1 MVMAI
6 PIPNTFDLKYCQDK
20 QTIFDYYCKYT
31 LTRTQS
37 MFVYENL
44 PETIPMKWLEYYLQ
58 VNGSCCIAEVD
69 GNLYALLG
77 NAGGEPD
84 EYYQPTKYI
93 VANPA
98 LELSKS
104 FTIDK
109 DCVYCKNDF
118 MGIGLVPLISR
129 YCGLMSENVLTIRQS
144 DISMRNLFMLS
155 APDDDTFQSTK
166 HFLDELEQGRLA
178 VVGDSAFFDG
188 VKMQSN
194 SHGTGD
200 YMIQFIELQQYLR
213 GSLYNEL
220 GLNANF
226 NMKREALSGEEL
238 AMNDDALMPLIDD
251 MLKRRR
257 EFIGKV
263 NDLYGLN
270 ISVDYGSTWQSN
282 VAEKTLV
289 ATSEYN
295 ADTETEVAMG
305 GDSTATP
312 DDTSV
317 QEGELVDSVSQ
328 LNKSEEESGLV
339 EDKVADGSEVND
351 SDTSDPTISKD
362 DNEDGGIA
370 AGTSDEEQEGEGLVD
385 GQEDSESSSEFSQ
398 LNDDE
403 ESNGETKDSST
414 SSNEEG
420 GDSEKDSDELDKNNR
435 KDSSD
440 YYKSNVSNLSE
451 NDKDSDEKEE
461 SDTEVKDSAD
471 DVDESK
477 KREQEDKD
485 NAEDK

>member
-1 MVMAI
+1 MAI

-58 VNGSCCIAEVD
+58 VNGSCCIAEVN

-104 FTIDK
+104 YTIGE
-109 DCVYCKNDF
+109 DCVLCKNDF
-118 MGIGLVPLISR
+118 MGIGLVPLVSR

-155 APDDDTFQSTK
+155 APDDDTYQSTK

-257 EFIGKV
+257 DFVGQV
-263 NDLYGLN
+263 NDMFGLN

-289 ATSEYN
+289 ASSEFN
-295 ADTETEVAMG
+295 ADVETEVAMG

-312 DDTSV
+312 DDTGV
-317 QEGELVDSVSQ
+317 QEGELVDNVSQ
-328 LNKSEEESGLV
+328 LNESEEESGLV
-339 EDKVADGSEVND
+339 EDRVANGSEASD
-351 SDTSDPTISKD
+351 SDTSSTTISKD
-362 DNEDGGIA
+362 DDDGDGIA
-370 AGTSDEEQEGEGLVD
+370 AGASDEEQEGEGIVD

-398 LNDDE
+398 LNSDE
-403 ESNGETKDSST
+403 DPSDEDNESSKKSEEDVEDSKKDSEDL
-414 SSNEEG
+414 N
-420 GDSEKDSDELDKNNR
+420 KNNE
-435 KDSSD
+435 SINPAV
-440 YYKSNVSNLSE
+440 SNVSNPSKKSDDDKE
-451 NDKDSDEKEE
+451 SDNEVKESDDKDDGSGDNKEE
-461 SDTEVKDSAD
+461 
-471 DVDESK
+471 
-477 KREQEDKD
+477 EQED
-485 NAEDK
+485 EDAKTK

>member
-1 MVMAI
+1 MAI

-20 QTIFDYYCKYT
+20 QTIFDFYCNYT

-58 VNGSCCIAEVD
+58 VNGSCCIAKVNGE
-69 GNLYALLG
+69 LYALLG
-77 NAGGEPD
+77 NAGGEPN

-98 LELSKS
+98 LDLSKS
-104 FTIDK
+104 YTIGE
-109 DCVYCKNDF
+109 DCVLCKNDF

-155 APDDDTFQSTK
+155 APDDDTYQSTK

-257 EFIGKV
+257 EFIGEV
-263 NDLYGLN
+263 NEMFGLN

-282 VAEKTLV
+282 VAEKTLI
-289 ATSEYN
+289 ATSDYN
-295 ADTETEVAMG
+295 ADEETEIAMG

-312 DDTSV
+312 DDESV
-317 QEGELVDSVSQ
+317 QQGKLVDTVSQ
-328 LNKSEEESGLV
+328 LNESDDESGLV
-339 EDKVADGSEVND
+339 ENKDTEGSEVKD
-351 SDTSDPTISKD
+351 SDTSSTTVSKD
-362 DNEDGGIA
+362 DSDDVGIA
-370 AGTSDEEQEGEGLVD
+370 AGTSDEEQDGEGIVD
-385 GQEDSESSSEFSQ
+385 GQEDSDSSSEFSQ
-398 LNDDE
+398 LTDE
-403 ESNGETKDSST
+403 EEQDSGNGNSNDLSKEDAEDSKVEHEDNKNNERKDSST
-414 SSNEEG
+414 ITNQTTSSTHDDNSDVSKES
-420 GDSEKDSDELDKNNR
+420 DSEVKKSKDK
-435 KDSSD
+435 
-440 YYKSNVSNLSE
+440 
-451 NDKDSDEKEE
+451 EKEE
-461 SDTEVKDSAD
+461 
-471 DVDESK
+471 
-477 KREQEDKD
+477 EQEDDDAKT
-485 NAEDK
+485 K

>member
-1 MVMAI
+1 MAI

-58 VNGSCCIAEVD
+58 VNGSCCIAEVN
-69 GNLYALLG
+69 GKLYALLG

-263 NDLYGLN
+263 NELYGLN

-282 VAEKTLV
+282 VAEKTLI
-289 ATSEYN
+289 AASEFQ
-295 ADTETEVAMG
+295 ADSETEVAMG

-312 DDTSV
+312 DDMSV
-317 QEGELVDSVSQ
+317 QNGELVDNVSQ
-328 LNKSEEESGLV
+328 LNESEEESGLV
-339 EDKVADGSEVND
+339 ENKSAEGSEGSG
-351 SDTSDPTISKD
+351 SDTSGTTISKD
-362 DNEDGGIA
+362 DSEGDGIA
-370 AGTSDEEQEGEGLVD
+370 AGTSDDEQEGEGIVD

-398 LNDDE
+398 LN
-403 ESNGETKDSST
+403 K
-414 SSNEEG
+414 
-420 GDSEKDSDELDKNNR
+420 SDEDANVEIETSEDGESDESDKNNNKKER
-435 KDSSD
+435 TLSSTQPKQLKSKGDDVNSSKEDSEDESSD
-440 YYKSNVSNLSE
+440 DVGNVDGNGGPDDTKPNKS
-451 NDKDSDEKEE
+451 
-461 SDTEVKDSAD
+461 
-471 DVDESK
+471 
-477 KREQEDKD
+477 EQEDKD
-485 NAEDK
+485 ESEDK

>member
-1 MVMAI
+1 MAI

-58 VNGSCCIAEVD
+58 VNGSCCIAEAN

-104 FTIDK
+104 YTIGE
-109 DCVYCKNDF
+109 DCVLCKNDF
-118 MGIGLVPLISR
+118 MGIGLVPLVSR

-155 APDDDTFQSTK
+155 APDDDTYQSTK

-257 EFIGKV
+257 DFVGQV
-263 NDLYGLN
+263 NDMFGLN

-289 ATSEYN
+289 ASSEFN
-295 ADTETEVAMG
+295 ADVETEVAMG

-312 DDTSV
+312 DDTGV
-317 QEGELVDSVSQ
+317 QEGELVDNVSQ
-328 LNKSEEESGLV
+328 LNESEEESGLV
-339 EDKVADGSEVND
+339 EDRVANGSEASD
-351 SDTSDPTISKD
+351 SDTSSTTISKD
-362 DNEDGGIA
+362 DDDGDGIA
-370 AGTSDEEQEGEGLVD
+370 AGASDEEQEGEGIVD

-398 LNDDE
+398 LNSDE
-403 ESNGETKDSST
+403 DPSDEDNESSKKSEEDVEDSKKDSEDL
-414 SSNEEG
+414 N
-420 GDSEKDSDELDKNNR
+420 KNNE
-435 KDSSD
+435 SINPAV
-440 YYKSNVSNLSE
+440 SNVSNPSKKSDDDKE
-451 NDKDSDEKEE
+451 SDNEVKESDDKDGGSGDNKEE
-461 SDTEVKDSAD
+461 
-471 DVDESK
+471 
-477 KREQEDKD
+477 EQED
-485 NAEDK
+485 EDAKTK

>member
-1 MVMAI
+1 MAI

-58 VNGSCCIAEVD
+58 VNGSCCIAEVN

-104 FTIDK
+104 YTIGE
-109 DCVYCKNDF
+109 DCVLCKNDF
-118 MGIGLVPLISR
+118 MGIGLVPLVSR

-155 APDDDTFQSTK
+155 APDDDTYQSTK

-257 EFIGKV
+257 DFVGQV
-263 NDLYGLN
+263 NDMFGLN

-289 ATSEYN
+289 ASSEFN
-295 ADTETEVAMG
+295 ADVETEVAMG

-312 DDTSV
+312 DDTGV
-317 QEGELVDSVSQ
+317 QEGELVDNVSQ
-328 LNKSEEESGLV
+328 LNESEEESGLV
-339 EDKVADGSEVND
+339 EDRVANGSEASD
-351 SDTSDPTISKD
+351 SDTSSTTISKD
-362 DNEDGGIA
+362 DDDGDGIA
-370 AGTSDEEQEGEGLVD
+370 AGASDEEQEGEGIVD

-398 LNDDE
+398 LNSDE
-403 ESNGETKDSST
+403 DPSDEDNESSKKSEEDVEDSKKDSEDL
-414 SSNEEG
+414 N
-420 GDSEKDSDELDKNNR
+420 KNNE
-435 KDSSD
+435 SINPAV
-440 YYKSNVSNLSE
+440 SNVSNPSKKSDDDKE
-451 NDKDSDEKEE
+451 SDNEVKESGDKDDGSGDNKEE
-461 SDTEVKDSAD
+461 
-471 DVDESK
+471 
-477 KREQEDKD
+477 EQED
-485 NAEDK
+485 EDAKTK

>member
-1 MVMAI
+1 MAI

-58 VNGSCCIAEVD
+58 VNGSCCIAEVN

-104 FTIDK
+104 YTIGE
-109 DCVYCKNDF
+109 DCVLCKNDF
-118 MGIGLVPLISR
+118 MGIGLVPLVSR

-155 APDDDTFQSTK
+155 APDDDTYQSTK

-257 EFIGKV
+257 DFVGQV
-263 NDLYGLN
+263 NDMFGLN

-289 ATSEYN
+289 ASSEFN
-295 ADTETEVAMG
+295 ADGETEVAMG

-312 DDTSV
+312 DDTGV
-317 QEGELVDSVSQ
+317 QEGELVDNVSQ
-328 LNKSEEESGLV
+328 LNESEEESGLV
-339 EDKVADGSEVND
+339 EDRVANGSEASD
-351 SDTSDPTISKD
+351 SDTSSTTISKD
-362 DNEDGGIA
+362 DDDGDGIA
-370 AGTSDEEQEGEGLVD
+370 AGASDEEQEGEGIVD

-398 LNDDE
+398 LNSDE
-403 ESNGETKDSST
+403 DPSDEDNESSKKSEEDVEDSKKDSEDL
-414 SSNEEG
+414 N
-420 GDSEKDSDELDKNNR
+420 KNNE
-435 KDSSD
+435 SINPAV
-440 YYKSNVSNLSE
+440 SNVSNPSKKSDDDKE
-451 NDKDSDEKEE
+451 SDNEVKESDDKDDGSGDNKEE
-461 SDTEVKDSAD
+461 
-471 DVDESK
+471 
-477 KREQEDKD
+477 EQED
-485 NAEDK
+485 EDAKTK

>member
-1 MVMAI
+1 MAI

-58 VNGSCCIAEVD
+58 VNGSCCIAEVN

-104 FTIDK
+104 YTIGE
-109 DCVYCKNDF
+109 DCVLCKNDF
-118 MGIGLVPLISR
+118 MGIGLVPLVSR

-155 APDDDTFQSTK
+155 APDDDTYQSTK

-257 EFIGKV
+257 DFVGQV
-263 NDLYGLN
+263 NDMFGLN

-289 ATSEYN
+289 ASSEFN
-295 ADTETEVAMG
+295 ADVETEVAMG

-312 DDTSV
+312 DDTGV
-317 QEGELVDSVSQ
+317 QEGELVDNVSQ
-328 LNKSEEESGLV
+328 LNESEEESGLV
-339 EDKVADGSEVND
+339 EDRVANGSEASD
-351 SDTSDPTISKD
+351 SDTSSTTISKD
-362 DNEDGGIA
+362 DDDGDGIA
-370 AGTSDEEQEGEGLVD
+370 AGASDEEQEGEGIVD

-398 LNDDE
+398 LNNDE
-403 ESNGETKDSST
+403 DPSDEDNESSKKSEEDVEDSKKDSEDL
-414 SSNEEG
+414 N
-420 GDSEKDSDELDKNNR
+420 KNNE
-435 KDSSD
+435 SINPAV
-440 YYKSNVSNLSE
+440 SNVSNPSKKSDDDKE
-451 NDKDSDEKEE
+451 SDNEVKESGDKDDGSGDNKEE
-461 SDTEVKDSAD
+461 
-471 DVDESK
+471 
-477 KREQEDKD
+477 EQED
-485 NAEDK
+485 EDAKTK

>member
-1 MVMAI
+1 MAI

-20 QTIFDYYCKYT
+20 QTVFDYYCKYT

-58 VNGSCCIAEVD
+58 VNGSCCIAEVN

-84 EYYQPTKYI
+84 EYYQSTKYI

-104 FTIDK
+104 YTIGE
-109 DCVYCKNDF
+109 DCVLCKNDF
-118 MGIGLVPLISR
+118 MGIGLVPLVSR

-155 APDDDTFQSTK
+155 APDDDTYQSTK

-257 EFIGKV
+257 EFVGQV
-263 NDLYGLN
+263 NDMFGLN

-289 ATSEYN
+289 ASSEFN
-295 ADTETEVAMG
+295 ANPETEVAMG

-312 DDTSV
+312 DDAGV
-317 QEGELVDSVSQ
+317 QEVKLVDSVSQ
-328 LNKSEEESGLV
+328 LNESEEESGLV
-339 EDKVADGSEVND
+339 EDKVADGSEASD
-351 SDTSDPTISKD
+351 SDTSSTTISKD
-362 DNEDGGIA
+362 EDGSGIA
-370 AGTSDEEQEGEGLVD
+370 AGASDEEQEGEGIVD

-398 LNDDE
+398 LNSDE
-403 ESNGETKDSST
+403 EPSDEDNESSKKSEEEVEDSKKDSEDL
-414 SSNEEG
+414 N
-420 GDSEKDSDELDKNNR
+420 KNNE
-435 KDSSD
+435 SINPAV
-440 YYKSNVSNLSE
+440 SNVSNPSKKSDDDKE
-451 NDKDSDEKEE
+451 SDNEVKESDDKDGGSGDNKEE
-461 SDTEVKDSAD
+461 
-471 DVDESK
+471 
-477 KREQEDKD
+477 EQED
-485 NAEDK
+485 EDAKTK